1 MARSDKRML
10 VIIPTY
16 NEIDNI
22 QRILP
27 AVLDTE
33 KALEVLVVDDN
44 SPDGTGAAVKQMM
57 KKTKRIH
64 LMERAGKSGLGKAYV
79 AGFRYALEHGYDYIF
94 EMDADFS
101 HNPKDLPRFIDE
113 MDDADLVI
121 GSRYVQGVTVV
132 NWPVSR
138 LLLSYSANL
147 YIRFVTRIPVKDA
160 TAGFRCYKREVI
172 ENINLNL
179 IHSDG
184 YAFQVEMA
192 YKAWRSG
199 FRLKEIPVVFVDR
212 TVGESKMSSGIIGEA
227 AWLVWK
233 LRIDDLFKKK

>member
-79 AGFRYALEHGYDYIF
+79 AGFRYALENGYDYIF

-233 LRIDDLFKKK
+233 LRIDDLFSKQ

>member
-172 ENINLNL
+172 KNINLNL

>member
-1 MARSDKRML
+1 MAKSQKRML

-27 AVLDTE
+27 AVLNVNNV
-33 KALEVLVVDDN
+33 LEVLVVDDN
-44 SPDGTGAAVKQMM
+44 SPDGTGAAVKQLM
-57 KKTKRIH
+57 KKSKRIH
-64 LMERAGKSGLGKAYV
+64 LMERKEKSGLGKAYV

-101 HNPKDLPRFIDE
+101 HNPDDLSRFVDE

-147 YIRFVTRIPVKDA
+147 YIRFVTRIPIKDA

-172 ENINLNL
+172 ESLDLNQV
-179 IHSDG
+179 HSDG

-233 LRIDDLFKKK
+233 LRMDDVFSNK